1 VDFDMLGALEPL
13 LLQQKAYIS
22 SLESE
27 LNFMTNRLKDVET
40 RMIAISKEYEREL
53 NTVRKNY
60 EQNVSRFTETE
71 RQL

>member
-1 VDFDMLGALEPL
+1 MLGALEPL